1 MSTLLALA
9 LVVAGLYPAVLCHP
23 AGTAGPETLGQ
34 ELPED
39 GRRLAGLVSSNAH
52 FACSLYKQL
61 ASTMPHKNL
70 IFSPLSISTALAFLS
85 LGARNSTLTE
95 LLEGLKFNLTETPE
109 MEIHRGFQQLLSTLR
124 QPRAQLQ
131 LSLGNALFV
140 RKSLEM
146 LATFAEGAKR
156 LYGSAAIATDFQDPA
171 AAERLI
177 NSYVEKET
185 QGKIVDLIRG
195 LDPQTAMVLVNYIFF
210 KANWEKPF
218 DPRDTIKSRFQLE
231 KGKWVP
237 VPMMTMEDFAT
248 PYFRD
253 QELSC
258 TVVQLNYLGNAS
270 ALFILPDEGK
280 MEEVEAKLSPETLS
294 RWRSSVQKKWID
306 ELHLPKFSISSDL
319 NLKDLLSELGIR
331 EVFTTHADL
340 SGVMGVKNMAVSQ
353 VVHKAVLDVAEKGT
367 EAAAA
372 TGVKVSFLSGKLGP
386 VTAVHFNRP
395 FLAAIIPTDMASI
408 LFLSKV
414 VNPTQA

>member
-39 GRRLAGLVSSNAH
+39 GRQLAGLVSSNAH

-156 LYGSAAIATDFQDPA
+156 LYSSAAITTDFQDPA

-185 QGKIVDLIRG
+185 QGKIVDLIRD

-210 KANWEKPF
+210 KGERP
-218 DPRDTIKSRFQLE
+218 PGVRRSHTQGPE
-231 KGKWVP
+231 
-237 VPMMTMEDFAT
+237 
-248 PYFRD
+248 
-253 QELSC
+253 
-258 TVVQLNYLGNAS
+258 S
-270 ALFILPDEGK
+270 ARLFLPGPSGC
-280 MEEVEAKLSPETLS
+280 AGGQGTWTG
-294 RWRSSVQKKWID
+294 R
-306 ELHLPKFSISSDL
+306 LPCWWGSH
-319 NLKDLLSELGIR
+319 R
-331 EVFTTHADL
+331 PA
-340 SGVMGVKNMAVSQ
+340 
-353 VVHKAVLDVAEKGT
+353 
-367 EAAAA
+367 
-372 TGVKVSFLSGKLGP
+372 LGP
-386 VTAVHFNRP
+386 HP
-395 FLAAIIPTDMASI
+395 
-408 LFLSKV
+408 
-414 VNPTQA
+414 